1 MVEANIESNLD
12 NDFAQLLK
20 ESFSKEIKEGQ
31 IIEGVIKEITPIYF
45 IIDVGLKSEGFIDTK
60 ELNVDGS
67 SSDYKVGDTI
77 EVFLEAF
84 EGRDGRILLSRKR
97 VLQEKS
103 WAEIKAKHDK
113 DETVEGLISGRV
125 KGGFIVNIGHVTA
138 FLPGSQVDMRP
149 VKDISFLLGHEE
161 KFKILKMDDVRGNV
175 VVSRR
180 AILQEGHQQA
190 IDKILENVEEGQVL
204 DGVVKNI
211 TNYGAFIDL
220 GTVDGLVH
228 IADISWTRIS
238 HPSEVLSLGEKIKV
252 KVIKYDAVKKQIS
265 LGIKQLKNDPW
276 ADFSEKLKV
285 GNKLKGKIT
294 NITDYGL
301 FVELQKGIE
310 GLVHMSEITWAK
322 GVSNPLKDLSA
333 GQEVEVAILEVD
345 ESKHRISL
353 SIKRAGESPW
363 DKLQK
368 SFKKGDIVEGKI
380 KTFTDYGFYV
390 EIQENIDGL
399 VHSSDLSWQGNAK
412 QEMAKYKLGDQIK
425 VKIIELDLEKER
437 LALGV
442 KQLAD
447 DPFAKAEESIG
458 KDKQITCIVSEIHN
472 DGILVAIFDK
482 LEVFIKRAD
491 LAKDKSDQRT
501 DRFAVGEKIDAKVIK
516 IDKEAR
522 KISLS
527 IKALEIQDE
536 KNAIKEYG
544 SAVSGASLGDIL
556 GGALDQT
563 SAEKEKN
570 NFLSKYKIRYYL

>member
-1 MVEANIESNLD
+1 MVDTNIESNLD

-31 IIEGVIKEITPIYF
+31 IIEGIIKEVTPIYF
-45 IIDVGLKSEGFIDTK
+45 IIDVGLKSEGFIDSK
-60 ELNVDGS
+60 ELNVEGS
-67 SSDYKVGDTI
+67 DIEYKAGDKI

-103 WAEIKAKHDK
+103 WSEMKEKHEK
-113 DETVEGLISGRV
+113 DEVIEGVISGRV
-125 KGGFIVNIGHVTA
+125 KGGFIVDVGHVTA

-149 VKDISFLLGHEE
+149 VKDISFLLGHDEQ
-161 KFKILKMDDVRGNV
+161 FKILKMDDLRGNV

-180 AILQEGHQQA
+180 AILQAGHQKA
-190 IDKILENVEEGQVL
+190 VDKILADIEEGQIL

-228 IADISWTRIS
+228 IADISWNRIS
-238 HPSEVLSLGEKIKV
+238 HPSEILSLGEKIKV

-276 ADFSEKLKV
+276 ADFADKLQA

-310 GLVHMSEITWAK
+310 GLVHMSEISWVK
-322 GVSNPLKDLSA
+322 GSSNPLKALSS
-333 GQEVEVAILEVD
+333 GEEVEVVILEVD

-363 DKLQK
+363 DKFQK
-368 SFKKGDIVEGKI
+368 SFKKDDIVEGKV

-390 EIQENIDGL
+390 EVQENIDGL
-399 VHSSDLSWQGNAK
+399 VHSSDLSWSGNVK
-412 QEMAKYKLGDQIK
+412 QEMSKYKVGDQVK
-425 VKIIELDLEKER
+425 VKITELDIEKER
-437 LALGV
+437 LGLGI
-442 KQLAD
+442 KQLQN
-447 DPFAKAEESIG
+447 DPFAQVEEAISREN
-458 KDKQITCIVSEIHN
+458 QLTCVIKEVRN
-472 DGILVAIFDK
+472 DGLLVALFDD
-482 LEVFIKRAD
+482 LEVFIKRSD
-491 LAKDKSDQRT
+491 LSKDKSDQRT
-501 DRFAVGEKIDAKVIK
+501 DRFAVGEKIDAKVTK
-516 IDKEAR
+516 IDKVAR
-522 KISLS
+522 KINMS

-536 KNAIKEYG
+536 KAAIKEYG

-563 SAEKEKN
+563 SLDKDK
-570 NFLSKYKIRYYL
+570 K